1 MTKEF
6 NLDNSNAHEKTID
19 ILEKHC
25 SRFEGYN
32 PELIEFVKS
41 DDVLNEIVESIQEG
55 LDSLGDRVSFNLS
68 TSDFDVD
75 VDITVFN
82 LQGEMFKDGVT
93 NPEFS
98 RLVKLYIFAQDL
110 SVEEDYNICDDIYY
124 RIDMLRWEWFVND
137 HQI

>member
-1 MTKEF
+1 MAKEF
-6 NLDNSNAHEKTID
+6 NLDKSNAYWKTID

-41 DDVLNEIVESIQEG
+41 DDVLNEIMDSIQEG
-55 LDSLGDRVSFNLS
+55 LDSLNDRVSFNLS
-68 TSDFDVD
+68 ASDFDID
-75 VDITVFN
+75 FEITVFN
-82 LQGEMFKDGVT
+82 LQGKMFMAGVT

-110 SVEEDYNICDDIYY
+110 SIDEDYNICDDVYY
-124 RIDMLRWEWFVND
+124 RIDMFRKE
-137 HQI
+137 

>member
-1 MTKEF
+1 MSNEF
-6 NLDNSNAHEKTID
+6 ILSRSNAREKTID

-41 DDVLNEIVESIQEG
+41 DDVLNEIAESIQEG
-55 LDSLGDRVSFNLS
+55 LDNLGDRVSFNLS
-68 TSDFDVD
+68 TSDFDID
-75 VDITVFN
+75 FEITVFN
-82 LQGEMFKDGVT
+82 LQGKMFMSGVT

-110 SVEEDYNICDDIYY
+110 SIEEDYNICDDIYY
-124 RIDMLRWEWFVND
+124 RINMLREV
-137 HQI
+137 

>member
-1 MTKEF
+1 MSNEF
-6 NLDNSNAHEKTID
+6 ILSRSNAHEKTID

-25 SRFEGYN
+25 SDFEGYN
-32 PELIEFVKS
+32 PELIEFMKS
-41 DDVLNEIVESIQEG
+41 DDVLNEVVDSIQEG

-75 VDITVFN
+75 FEITVFN
-82 LQGEMFKDGVT
+82 LQGKMFMSGVT

-110 SVEEDYNICDDIYY
+110 SIEEDYNICDDVYY
-124 RIDMLRWEWFVND
+124 RIDMFREV
-137 HQI
+137 

>member
-1 MTKEF
+1 MSNEF
-6 NLDNSNAHEKTID
+6 ILSRSNAREKTID

-55 LDSLGDRVSFNLS
+55 LDNLGDRVSFNLS
-68 TSDFDVD
+68 TSDFDID
-75 VDITVFN
+75 FEITVFN
-82 LQGEMFKDGVT
+82 LQGKMFMSGVT

-110 SVEEDYNICDDIYY
+110 SIEEDYNICDDIYY
-124 RIDMLRWEWFVND
+124 RIDMLREV
-137 HQI
+137 

>member
-1 MTKEF
+1 MATEF
-6 NLDNSNAHEKTID
+6 NLDKSNAHGKTID

-41 DDVLNEIVESIQEG
+41 DDVLNEILDSIQEG

-68 TSDFDVD
+68 TSDFDID
-75 VDITVFN
+75 FEITVFN
-82 LQGEMFKDGVT
+82 LRGKMFMSGVT

-98 RLVKLYIFAQDL
+98 RLVKLYVFAQDL
-110 SVEEDYNICDDIYY
+110 SIEEDYNICDDVYY
-124 RIDMLRWEWFVND
+124 RIDMFREG
-137 HQI
+137 

>member
-6 NLDNSNAHEKTID
+6 NLDTSNAREKTID

-25 SRFEGYN
+25 SDFEGYN

-41 DDVLNEIVESIQEG
+41 DDVLDEIMDSIQEG
-55 LDSLGDRVSFNLS
+55 LDSLNDRVSFNLS
-68 TSDFDVD
+68 TSDFDID
-75 VDITVFN
+75 FEITVFN
-82 LQGEMFKDGVT
+82 LRGKMFMSGVT

-110 SVEEDYNICDDIYY
+110 SIE
-124 RIDMLRWEWFVND
+124 
-137 HQI
+137 

>member
-1 MTKEF
+1 MSNEF
-6 NLDNSNAHEKTID
+6 ILSRSNAHEKTID

-41 DDVLNEIVESIQEG
+41 DDVLNEILDSIQEG

-75 VDITVFN
+75 FEITVFN
-82 LQGEMFKDGVT
+82 LQGKMFMSGVT

-110 SVEEDYNICDDIYY
+110 SIEEDYNICDDVYY
-124 RIDMLRWEWFVND
+124 RIDMLRWEWFTYD
-137 HQI
+137 T

>member
-6 NLDNSNAHEKTID
+6 NLDTSNAREKTID

-25 SRFEGYN
+25 SDFEGYN

-41 DDVLNEIVESIQEG
+41 DDVLDEIMDSIQEG
-55 LDSLGDRVSFNLS
+55 LDSLNDRVSFNLS
-68 TSDFDVD
+68 TSDFDID
-75 VDITVFN
+75 FEITVFN
-82 LQGEMFKDGVT
+82 LRGKMFMSGVT

-110 SVEEDYNICDDIYY
+110 SMEEDYNICDDVYY
-124 RIDMLRWEWFVND
+124 RIDLFREE
-137 HQI
+137 

>member
-1 MTKEF
+1 MSNEF
-6 NLDNSNAHEKTID
+6 ILSRSNAHEKTID

-41 DDVLNEIVESIQEG
+41 EDMLNEMIDAIEEG

-68 TSDFDVD
+68 TSEFDVD
-75 VDITVFN
+75 VEITVLN
-82 LQGEMFKDGVT
+82 LQGEMFMSGVV

-110 SVEEDYNICDDIYY
+110 SIEEDYNICDDVYY
-124 RIDMLRWEWFVND
+124 RIDMFRGV
-137 HQI
+137 